1 MTSSLRG
8 ADIVARSLKAAGVD
22 YIFSLSGNHIMS
34 IFDAS
39 IDTGLEIIHVRHEAA
54 AVHMADAWA
63 RLTGRVG
70 IAMLTGGPG
79 HANGVAALFTARE
92 SESPIVLLSG
102 HAPLGQLGHGAF
114 QEMPQADLA
123 APLVKASWTVASVET
138 LGADIARAIRIAC
151 SGRPGPVHLS
161 LPDDVLEATT
171 GSAVIPEAGAS
182 AAEPMAVPADIA
194 AEMARCLGESQRPL
208 ILLGPLGG
216 TAMGSEMADS
226 LTART
231 GIPVLVME
239 SPRGINDPSLGAF
252 AEVAGQADCIL
263 LLGKRPDYTLGFG
276 RPPVLS
282 ADCRM
287 LQIDPDALAL
297 DRVRANA
304 GHFRHVPRQFQGDAV
319 SGARA
324 LSAAFDKPH
333 AGEAW
338 RKEVADAITYRPA
351 AWREAA
357 GSRAGVMHPA
367 QICLA
372 VADALKSLSN
382 VILVSDGGEFGQWV
396 QACIG
401 SRRRVINGVAGA
413 IGAGLPFALGAK
425 VADPDAVVVMLCGDG
440 SVGFHISE
448 FDTAVR
454 NNLPV
459 IAIVGNDACWNAEH
473 QIQLRK
479 YGKERAIGC
488 DLLPT
493 AYDQVAVAFGGHG
506 ERADTPEALK
516 TALERALASG
526 KPSCL
531 NAPMDNVPAPVVR
544 RQ

>member
-1 MTSSLRG
+1 MTNALRG
-8 ADIVARSLKAAGVD
+8 ADIVARTLKAAGVEKV
-22 YIFSLSGNHIMS
+22 FSLSGNHIMS
-34 IFDAS
+34 IYDAS
-39 IDTGLEIIHVRHEAA
+39 IDAGLEILHVRHEAA

-63 RLTGRVG
+63 RLTGKVG

-123 APLVKASWTVASVET
+123 APLAKASWTVESVES
-138 LGADIARAIRIAC
+138 LGTDLARAMRIAS

-161 LPDDVLEATT
+161 LPDDVLEATSST
-171 GSAVIPEAGAS
+171 ALIPD
-182 AAEPMAVPADIA
+182 AADCAAVPMPVPA
-194 AEMARCLGESQRPL
+194 AVAGEMAKCLSEAKRPL

-216 TAMGSEMADS
+216 TALGTQMLDA
-226 LTART
+226 LTEKT

-252 AEVAGQADCIL
+252 AEVASQADCIL

-276 RPPVLS
+276 RPPALS
-282 ADCRM
+282 ADCQM

-297 DRVRANA
+297 DRLRTNA
-304 GHFRHVPRQFQGDAV
+304 QHFNRVPRQFRGDAQ
-319 SGARA
+319 SGAAA
-324 LSAAFDKPH
+324 LVAAFDKPH
-333 AGEAW
+333 GGDAW
-338 RKEVADAITYRPA
+338 RSEVADATAYRPA
-351 AWREAA
+351 AWREVE
-357 GSRAGVMHPA
+357 GSQAGVMHPA

-372 VADALKSLSN
+372 VADTLKSHPN
-382 VILVSDGGEFGQWV
+382 TILISDGGEFGQWV

-401 SRRRVINGVAGA
+401 NRRRVINGVAGA

-459 IAIVGNDACWNAEH
+459 VAIVGNDSCWNAEH

-493 AYDQVAVAFGGHG
+493 AYDQVAVAFGGYG
-506 ERADTPEALK
+506 ERADNPVALK
-516 TALERALASG
+516 EALERAIASG

-531 NAPMDNVPAPVVR
+531 NAPMDNIPAPLVR
-544 RQ
+544 RK